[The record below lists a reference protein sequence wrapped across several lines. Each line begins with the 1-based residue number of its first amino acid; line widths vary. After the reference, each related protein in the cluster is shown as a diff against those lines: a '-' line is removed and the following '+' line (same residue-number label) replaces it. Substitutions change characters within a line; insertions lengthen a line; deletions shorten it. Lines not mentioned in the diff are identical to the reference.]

1 MRIDFDICLQVGPH
15 KRGSDKLEYEAE
27 NKAIKKVKFDGQ
39 ITIATGKSRKETRWK
54 NKNIFYSA
62 LIEKLSRTTRTP
74 ETYEEYKKMSKAD
87 RDHLK
92 DVGGFVGGS
101 LKNGRRKAENV
112 ANRSLLTLDLDYVK
126 GDIWSSIELLWDFSV
141 TMYSTHSHS
150 PKNPRLRLIIPLSRP
165 VLPDEYQAIGRM
177 LATDLGID
185 QFDDT
190 TYEPSRLMY
199 WPSTSSDGEYVF
211 KVQDLPWLNPDDVL
225 AKYKFGWQD
234 VSYWPESSRSKAKI
248 ITEIKK
254 QEDPLGK
261 KGIIGAFCRAYSI
274 SDAIAEFIPD
284 VYIPGADDTR
294 YTYAEGSTTGGVV
307 VYDNKF
313 SYSHH
318 GTDPASEILCNA
330 FDLIRI
336 HKFGE
341 LDEEVRTDTPTN
353 KFPSFIKMSE
363 FAADNDKVKIQLGE
377 DRIKAAEEEFDEV
390 KEEKEGSWLT
400 KIQYNENGT
409 RKSNANNFVL
419 ILSNDK
425 NLKGKMAYN
434 EFSNRVCVMDSLPW
448 RKKGDLSEWKDSD
461 DSSLR
466 IYISK
471 VWGIQSKQNCDDA
484 FKEVIT
490 KNSFHPIRE
499 YLNSLTWDGVERVD
513 RLLIDYMG
521 ADNTP
526 YVRTVTR
533 KWLCGAVARI
543 FVPGIKFDYMLVLT
557 GPQGIYKS
565 TFFRILA
572 KDWFTDSIQD
582 VEGNQ
587 AVEKLM
593 NSWII
598 EFGEL
603 QAFSKSESN
612 AIKRFIT
619 SQEDRTRLAYD
630 KRTSYLKRQCVFAG
644 TTNKSDFLKDNTGNR
659 RYWPVAVKLEGRTK
673 NVPNDLPGEVNQIW
687 AEAMVLWKGK
697 KELLYLNNNQEKL
710 AKAEQEEHREI
721 SEKEGLI
728 LKYIDTLLPE
738 QWEDWDI
745 YQRRTYLQGE
755 DIIPGTIKRTKVSAI
770 EIWCECFEK
779 NKADMK
785 KSDSIEIN
793 AILNGLKGWEKADER
808 KHFKNYG
815 LQRFYKRIEN

>member
-1 MRIDFDICLQVGPH
+1 M
-15 KRGSDKLEYEAE
+15 EYEAE
-27 NKAIKKVKFDGQ
+27 NKPIKKIKYDGQ
-39 ITIATGKSRKETRWK
+39 ITIATGKSKKETKWK
-54 NKNIFYSA
+54 NKNILYSA
-62 LIEKLSRTTRTP
+62 LVEKLSSTTRTP
-74 ETYEEYKKMSKAD
+74 ETYAEYKKMSKAE
-87 RDHLK
+87 RDNIK

-141 TMYSTHSHS
+141 TLYSTHSHS
-150 PKNPRLRLIIPLSRP
+150 PENPRLRLIIPLNRP
-165 VLPDEYQAIGRM
+165 VLPDEYQAVGRM
-177 LATDLGID
+177 IADDLGID

-199 WPSTSSDGEYVF
+199 WPSTSNDGEYVF
-211 KVQDLPWLNPDDVL
+211 KVQDLPWLNPDTVL

-234 VSYWPESSRSKAKI
+234 ISYWPESSRSKAKI
-248 ITEIKK
+248 VTEMKK
-254 QEDPLGK
+254 QEDPLKK
-261 KGIIGAFCRAYSI
+261 KGIIGAFCRTYSI
-274 SDAIAEFIPD
+274 SEAIAEFIPD
-284 VYIPGADDTR
+284 IYVPGADDTR

-307 VYDNKF
+307 VYDDKF

-336 HKFGE
+336 HKFGQ
-341 LDEEVRTDTPTN
+341 LDEEVRTDTPSN
-353 KFPSFIKMSE
+353 KLPSFIKMSE

-377 DRIKAAEEEFDEV
+377 DRINAAEEEFSKV
-390 KEEKEGSWLT
+390 TEEGEASWLT

-448 RKKGDLSEWKDSD
+448 RKEGDLSEWKDSD

-471 VWGIQSKQNCDDA
+471 VWGMQSKQNCDDA

-499 YLNSLTWDGVERVD
+499 YLNSLTWDGVKRVD
-513 RLLIDYMG
+513 KLLIDYMG
-521 ADNTP
+521 AEDTE

-543 FVPGIKFDYMLVLT
+543 FIPGIKFDYMLVLT

-603 QAFSKSESN
+603 QAFSRSESN

-644 TTNKSDFLKDNTGNR
+644 TTNKSEFLKDDTGNR
-659 RYWPVAVKLEGRTK
+659 RYWPVSVKKEGREK
-673 NVPNDLPGEVNQIW
+673 SVKDDLPKEVDQIW
-687 AEAMVLWKGK
+687 AEATVLWENGEKI
-697 KELLYLNNNQEKL
+697 YLTEEQEEL
-710 AKAEQEEHREI
+710 AKAQQEEHREV

-728 LKYIDTLLPE
+728 TKYLDTLLPE

-745 YQRRTYLQGE
+745 YQRRTYLQGD
-755 DIIPGTIKRTKVSAI
+755 DIIPGTIKRTKVCAI

-793 AILNGLKGWEKADER
+793 AILNGLKGWKKTSDR
-808 KHFKNYG
+808 IYLKQYG
-815 LQRFYKRIEN
+815 RQRVYVKSEN

>member
-1 MRIDFDICLQVGPH
+1 MQYDTDSKP
-15 KRGSDKLEYEAE
+15 
-27 NKAIKKVKFDGQ
+27 IKKIKYDGT
-39 ITIATGKSRKETRWK
+39 ITLATGKSKKETNWK
-54 NKNIFYSA
+54 NKNILYSS
-62 LIEKLSRTTRTP
+62 LVEKLSSTTRTP
-74 ETYEEYKKMSKAD
+74 ETYAEYKKMSKAD
-87 RDHLK
+87 RDNLK

-101 LKNGRRKAENV
+101 LKNGRRKTENV
-112 ANRSLLTLDLDYVK
+112 ANRSILTLDLDYVK
-126 GDIWSSIELLWDFSV
+126 GDIWSSIELLWDFAV
-141 TMYSTHSHS
+141 TIYSTHTHTPES
-150 PKNPRLRLIIPLSRP
+150 PRLRLIIPLSRP

-177 LATDLGID
+177 VADDLGID

-190 TYEPSRLMY
+190 TYEPSRLMF
-199 WPSTSSDGEYVF
+199 WPSTSADGEYVF
-211 KVQDLPWLNPDDVL
+211 RVQDLPWLNPDVIL

-248 ITEIKK
+248 ITAIKK
-254 QEDPLGK
+254 QEDPLEK
-261 KGIIGAFCRAYSI
+261 KGIIGAFCRAYTI
-274 SDAIAEFIPD
+274 SEAIAEFIPD
-284 VYIPGADDTR
+284 VYVPGADDTR

-307 VYDNKF
+307 VYQNKF

-336 HKFGE
+336 HKFSE
-341 LDEEVRTDTPTN
+341 LDDAVRTDTPAN
-353 KFPSFIKMSE
+353 KLPSFVKMSE
-363 FAADNDKVKIQLGE
+363 FSADNDKVKIQLGE
-377 DRIKAAEEEFDEV
+377 DRINAAEEEFDEV
-390 KEEKEGSWLT
+390 TEEKEGAWLT
-400 KIQYNENGT
+400 KLEYNENGS
-409 RKSNANNFVL
+409 RKSSPNNFVL

-425 NLKGKMAYN
+425 HLKGKMGFN
-434 EFSNRVCVMDSLPW
+434 QFSNRVCVLDSLPW
-448 RKKGDLSEWKDSD
+448 RKENDLSEWKDSD

-471 VWGIQSKQNCDDA
+471 VWGLTSKQNCEDA

-499 YLNSLTWDGVERVD
+499 YLNSLVWDGKERVD

-521 ADNTP
+521 ADDTD
-526 YVRTVTR
+526 YVRTITR

-603 QAFSKSESN
+603 QAFSKAESN
-612 AIKRFIT
+612 SIKRFIT

-644 TTNKSDFLKDNTGNR
+644 TTNKSDFLKDDTGNR
-659 RYWPVAVKLEGRTK
+659 RYWPVAVKPEGRIK
-673 NVPNDLPGEVNQIW
+673 NVPKDLPGEIDQIW
-687 AEAMVLWKGK
+687 AEIMVLWKEK
-697 KELLYLNNNQEKL
+697 KESLYLTPEQEGL
-710 AKAEQEEHREI
+710 AKAEQEEHREV

-738 QWEDWDI
+738 QWKDWDI

-755 DIIPGTIKRTKVSAI
+755 DIIPGTIKRTKISAI

-779 NKADMK
+779 NKFDMK

-793 AILNGLKGWEKADER
+793 AILNSLKEWIKAPDR
-808 KHFKNYG
+808 VYLKQYGRQRVYIRNKN
-815 LQRFYKRIEN
+815 